1 MSQHVRH
8 EFRTTNLPNVGRGE
22 KLSARVSREI
32 ENVILSDG
40 LRPATRLPTESE
52 LCQSF
57 GVSRT
62 VVREALQHLAAR
74 GIVKSVAGSGS
85 YVAASNLADLER
97 CLTMLSRLNADQKA
111 FLELLDL
118 RLLVETELA
127 GRVAVAP
134 PVACVAQMRRALAKM
149 KASLD
154 DNEAFASGDTAFHR
168 AIIDGA
174 DHALFGA
181 ILKPLSPLAHRY
193 GLETYDSKSTL
204 VGAVREHRAILS
216 RVAAADPAGA
226 RQAMSDHLTSS
237 RRHFLLLLER
247 DQKPRRR

>member
-1 MSQHVRH
+1 MH
-8 EFRTTNLPNVGRGE
+8 LPNIGRTE
-22 KLSARVSREI
+22 KLSFRVSREI
-32 ENVILSDG
+32 ENAILSDG

-62 VVREALQHLAAR
+62 VVREALQHLSAR
-74 GIVKSVAGSGS
+74 GIVQSVAGSGS
-85 YVAASNLADLER
+85 YVASSSLADLER

-134 PVACVAQMRRALAKM
+134 PVTCVAEMRAALARM
-149 KASLD
+149 KVSLD
-154 DNEAFASGDTAFHR
+154 DHAAFASGDTAFHR

-174 DHALFGA
+174 DHALFGT
-181 ILKPLSPLAHRY
+181 ILKPLAPLAHRY

-204 VGAVREHRAILS
+204 EGAIREHRAIL
-216 RVAAADPAGA
+216 RGIAAADPVAA
-226 RQAMSDHLTSS
+226 RRAMSDHLTSS
-237 RRHFLLLLER
+237 RRHYLLLLER
-247 DQKPRRR
+247 DQSPSRR

>member
-1 MSQHVRH
+1 MSQNVRLA
-8 EFRTTNLPNVGRGE
+8 FRTVQLPSVGRSE

-40 LRPATRLPTESE
+40 LLPATRLPTESE

-85 YVAASNLADLER
+85 YVASSSLADLER

-127 GRVAVAP
+127 GRVAVSP
-134 PVACVAQMRRALAKM
+134 PLACVAQMRNALAQM

-154 DNEAFASGDTAFHR
+154 DNEAFARGDTAFHR

-174 DHALFGA
+174 DHALFGT

-204 VGAVREHRAILS
+204 VGAVREHRAILA
-216 RVAAADPAGA
+216 RIAAADPVGA
-226 RQAMSDHLTSS
+226 R
-237 RRHFLLLLER
+237 
-247 DQKPRRR
+247 K